1 MKVVTARS
9 DRFLGVLPNLSTKVL
24 RSLPINSSSVVAPL
38 LSFSEGTCV
47 AAGAVDGTVLLFD
60 LSRPPPN
67 TVANKL
73 LGHARPVTAV
83 AFSSGERFLASADA
97 AGQIIVWKK

>member
-1 MKVVTARS
+1 M
-9 DRFLGVLPNLSTKVL
+9 
-24 RSLPINSSSVVAPL
+24 RSLPIDRSSVVAPL

-47 AAGAVDGTVLLFD
+47 AAGAEDGTVLLFD